1 MKDLTGVVAGL
12 GSLGRRAGGC
22 LPGILTRTKLPF
34 TMPFTYFAC
43 RREGTE
49 TCLEASN
56 TRRSSCGGLKRDFNK
71 RVAKVLFIFKYGTI
85 PSGRWKR
92 KVEGGRRD
100 GDAVEGEN
108 E

>member
-1 MKDLTGVVAGL
+1 
-12 GSLGRRAGGC
+12 
-22 LPGILTRTKLPF
+22 
-34 TMPFTYFAC
+34 MPFTYFAC
-43 RREGTE
+43 PRGGTE

-108 E
+108 IESGAKRRGRGPSEFASSLIW